1 MSETRK
7 VVRLSLKQQFSLNNF
22 VQAEYAAS
30 GLTDAEFSAKASE
43 FLNLPGI
50 NARHIGSAREIFS
63 LPSNRDLSRQASL
76 PGIDES
82 RVSLLDE
89 RLTSVEKQVR
99 KLFALSENRE
109 SPPPSD
115 AVLIAKRAQLYREHS
130 AESGDFRALALVRW
144 ALAWGK

>member
-30 GLTDAEFSAKASE
+30 GLTDVEFSAKASE

-50 NARHIGSAREIFS
+50 NARHIGSAREIFG
-63 LPSNRDLSRQASL
+63 LVSNRDISRQVSL

-89 RLTSVEKQVR
+89 RLTSVEKQIR
-99 KLFALSENRE
+99 KLFALAEEKTSHITDGQITE
-109 SPPPSD
+109 
-115 AVLIAKRAQLYREHS
+115 KRAKLYREFS
-130 AESGDFRALALVRW
+130 AESGDFRAIALVRW
-144 ALAWGK
+144 ALAGGK

>member
-30 GLTDAEFSAKASE
+30 GLTDVEFSAKASE

-63 LPSNRDLSRQASL
+63 LPSNRDVSRQASL

-89 RLTSVEKQVR
+89 RLTSVEKQIR
-99 KLFALSENRE
+99 KLFALSEE
-109 SPPPSD
+109 KAVSISD
-115 AVLIAKRAQLYREHS
+115 AQIAEKRAKLYRECS
-130 AESGDFRALALVRW
+130 AESGDFRAIALVRW
-144 ALAWGK
+144 ALAGGK